1 MTIYKSN
8 LHRCNRRFRDSWK
21 SLKGTHLPS
30 PLHSLQRLEKV
41 KNSLWT
47 EWNSSLFIW
56 IAKDSLNW
64 HLGSKQELDQK
75 ELNGIILNT
84 WCLKHL
90 QKPAKCLSHSVL
102 SNSLWPHDGSLPG
115 SSVHEI
121 LQARI
126 LERIAISISR
136 EYPQSRNR
144 TLVSCIAG
152 RFFTV
157 WATRE
162 VCSSSLFSEFT
173 RWKMGL
179 GRAVFSLI
187 QEAQWLDMSL
197 QSEQDHQE
205 WP

>member
-126 LERIAISISR
+126 LERVATSR
-136 EYPQSRNR
+136 ESPPLRGQTWVYLHSRQILYLTEPWGWFANSR
-144 TLVSCIAG
+144 ESDTRECWVMEPGKFRALWSLVSKS
-152 RFFTV
+152 V
-157 WATRE
+157 TRSE
-162 VCSSSLFSEFT
+162 SLS
-173 RWKMGL
+173 
-179 GRAVFSLI
+179 
-187 QEAQWLDMSL
+187 
-197 QSEQDHQE
+197 DHF
-205 WP
+205 